1 MAVLQRIWDFFSPT
15 FEENEMVVPAPYT
28 TYDIRPLTVK
38 NLAEVW
44 KLNQRCFQK
53 HESYSKYTFNYLLS
67 QPNTLSYRLT
77 TPNGEMVGFVVIVC
91 EKGAGHITTIGIS
104 PEHRRRG
111 LAETLL
117 KHIENS
123 LLKREINTIVLE
135 VRVSN
140 IAAQSLYFSLGYSM
154 LQRINKYY
162 TNGEDGY
169 LMMKSLV

>member
-1 MAVLQRIWDFFSPT
+1 MAVLQKFWDFFSPT
-15 FEENEMVVPAPYT
+15 VSENNYVVPAPYT
-28 TYDIRPLTVK
+28 TYNIRPLTIK
-38 NLAEVW
+38 NIEEVW

-77 TPNGEMVGFVVIVC
+77 TANGELAGFIVIVC
-91 EKGAGHITTIGIS
+91 ENGVGHITTIGIA

-111 LAETLL
+111 LANLL
-117 KHIENS
+117 LTHIESS

-140 IAAQSLYFSLGYSM
+140 IAAQSLYRSLGYAM

-169 LMMKSLV
+169 MMMKSLI